1 MKSDRRYGLLG
12 RVLGH
17 SYSPQIHAMLG
28 EYPYDLFACEE
39 EELSQLFSRD
49 DLGGINVTIPYKKTV
64 MPFCD
69 SLTEAAQAIGC
80 VNTIVWT
87 PNGTV
92 GDNTDLDGFLS
103 LIDRAGVELKGLHV
117 VVAGRGASSQ
127 TVETACRQRGAAR
140 VDRLNREEMAKPP
153 ADVRDADV
161 LINAT
166 PVGMYP
172 HNGHSA
178 VELRDFPR
186 LRFVGDLVY
195 HPHRTALLLA
205 AEKAGIAHS
214 DGLPMLVGQA
224 RAAAEHFTGQN
235 IPKEREEDIVA
246 KLRAETENIVLIGM
260 PGCGKSTV
268 GKALADALRRP
279 FVDLDL
285 AIEQE
290 TGRKPGDIITEDG
303 EAAFRKMESEAAARI
318 GKENGQIIATGG
330 GAILDPANVDALR
343 QDGFLV
349 YLTRPIHRLAT
360 HGRPLSAGG
369 RSALEQLYAV
379 RDPLYRAAA
388 DVAIENDE
396 IERVVKGIE
405 EAFHAHCRH

>member
-1 MKSDRRYGLLG
+1 MKSDRQYGLLG

-28 EYPYDLFACEE
+28 DYPYALFECEE
-39 EELSQLFSRD
+39 EELPQLFARN
-49 DLGGINVTIPYKKTV
+49 DLGGLNVTIPYKKTV
-64 MPFCD
+64 LPFCD
-69 SLTEAAQAIGC
+69 SLTESAQAIGC

-87 PNGTV
+87 PEGTV

-103 LIDRAGVELKGLHV
+103 LIDRAGVELGGSHV
-117 VVAGRGASSQ
+117 VIAGRGASSQ
-127 TVETACRQRGAAR
+127 TVEAACRRRGAAR
-140 VDRLNREEMAKPP
+140 VDRLNREEMENPP
-153 ADVRDADV
+153 AEVRNADV

-172 HNGHSA
+172 NNGHSA
-178 VELRDFPR
+178 VDLRDFPR

-195 HPHRTALLLA
+195 HPHRTALLME

-224 RAAAEHFTGQN
+224 RAAAERFTGRT
-235 IPKEREEDIVA
+235 ILKEREEEILA
-246 KLRAETENIVLIGM
+246 RLRAETENIVLIGM
-260 PGCGKSTV
+260 PGCGKTTV
-268 GKALADALRRP
+268 GKALAEILRRP
-279 FVDLDL
+279 FVDMDIL
-285 AIEQE
+285 IEQE

-303 EAAFRKMESEAAARI
+303 EPAFRRIESEVAARI

-330 GAILDPANVDALR
+330 GAILDSANVDALR

-360 HGRPLSAGG
+360 RGRPLSAGG
-369 RSALEQLYAV
+369 RSALEQLFAV
-379 RDPLYRAAA
+379 RDPLYRTAA
-388 DVAIENDE
+388 DAVIENDE
-396 IERVVKGIE
+396 IERVVVRIE